1 MKVTEAVEKAIRQ
14 RVETIGEEIQKLREE
29 RAELQETLGQ
39 KPAEKKVTRAR
50 IAPNREALK
59 KVLLERPGLTALEA
73 ADAAGINP
81 RWAHGALKALEEL
94 GDLYSADGGW
104 YPSADL
110 IRASEEQP
118 EPESSPEPSEALSE
132 PLAAPDSE
140 LEEPPLPEYDG
151 EEAERCFNANAT
163 GLEQIQ

>member
-14 RVETIGEEIQKLREE
+14 RVETIGEEIQQLKEE
-29 RAELQETLGQ
+29 RSELQETLGQ

-81 RWAHGALKALEEL
+81 RSAHGALKALEEL
-94 GDLYSADGGW
+94 GDLYTADGGW
-104 YPSADL
+104 YPSAEL
-110 IRASEEQP
+110 IRASEEQS
-118 EPESSPEPSEALSE
+118 ESESSPEPSETPSEALT
-132 PLAAPDSE
+132 APDSE
-140 LEEPPLPEYDG
+140 PEEPPLPEEPAED
-151 EEAERCFNANAT
+151 EERRIRAGAT

>member
-1 MKVTEAVEKAIRQ
+1 VKVTEAVEKAIHQ
-14 RVETIGEEIQKLREE
+14 RVETIGEEIQKLKDE
-29 RAELQETLGQ
+29 RTELQEALGR
-39 KPAEKKVTRAR
+39 PAKKVTRAR
-50 IAPNREALK
+50 LAPNREALK
-59 KVLLERPGLTALEA
+59 RVLIERPGLTALEA

-110 IRASEEQP
+110 IRASEEQS
-118 EPESSPEPSEALSE
+118 ESESSPEPSEALSE

-140 LEEPPLPEYDG
+140 LEEPPLPEEPA
-151 EEAERCFNANAT
+151 EEEERRIRAGAT

>member
-1 MKVTEAVEKAIRQ
+1 MKVTEAVEKAIHQ
-14 RVETIGEEIQKLREE
+14 RVETIGEEIQKLKDE
-29 RAELQETLGQ
+29 RTELQEALGR
-39 KPAEKKVTRAR
+39 PAKKVTRAR
-50 IAPNREALK
+50 LAPNREALK

-110 IRASEEQP
+110 IRASEEQS
-118 EPESSPEPSEALSE
+118 EPESSPEPSETPSEALT
-132 PLAAPDSE
+132 APDSE

-151 EEAERCFNANAT
+151 EEAERRFNANAT

>member
-1 MKVTEAVEKAIRQ
+1 VKVTEAVEKAIHQ
-14 RVETIGEEIQKLREE
+14 RVETIGEEIQKLKDE
-29 RAELQETLGQ
+29 RTELQEALGR
-39 KPAEKKVTRAR
+39 PAKKVTRAR
-50 IAPNREALK
+50 LAPNREALK
-59 KVLLERPGLTALEA
+59 RVLIERPGLTALEA

-110 IRASEEQP
+110 IRASEEQS
-118 EPESSPEPSEALSE
+118 ESESSPEPSEALSE

-151 EEAERCFNANAT
+151 EEAERRFNANAT